1 MKDKKDD
8 PIILM
13 IIMVAIIFAISYGID
28 LLNFIIKVKI
38 FKWFM

>member
-1 MKDKKDD
+1 MKDKKDN

-13 IIMVAIIFAISYGID
+13 IIMVSIIFAISYAID
-28 LLNFIIKVKI
+28 LINFIIKVKI